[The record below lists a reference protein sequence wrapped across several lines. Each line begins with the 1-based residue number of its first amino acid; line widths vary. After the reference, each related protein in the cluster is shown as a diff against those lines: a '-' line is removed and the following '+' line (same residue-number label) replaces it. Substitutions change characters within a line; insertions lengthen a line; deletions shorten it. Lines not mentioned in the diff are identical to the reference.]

1 MRDCI
6 DIGAAPPME
15 SCAQVGREGYHAQAR
30 RECRAFIGLLRRALG
45 DEPTG
50 ARLSI
55 KSNAHDFGE
64 YLSIVCLFDFGD
76 GEAIDY
82 AYRCE
87 SDGPLYWDEQAK
99 QELSLE
105 DRKEMSE

>member
-1 MRDCI
+1 MRDCL
-6 DIGAAPPME
+6 DIGSAPPME
-15 SCAQVGREGYHAQAR
+15 SCAQVGSQDYYALAR
-30 RECRAFIGLLRRALG
+30 RECRAFIGLLRRTLG
-45 DEPTG
+45 DEPIG

-55 KSNAHDFGE
+55 KSNPHDFGE
-64 YLSIVCLFDFGD
+64 YLSVVCYFDSGD

-87 SDGPLYWDEQAK
+87 SDTPPYWDEQAK

-105 DRKEMSE
+105 DGKEMSE